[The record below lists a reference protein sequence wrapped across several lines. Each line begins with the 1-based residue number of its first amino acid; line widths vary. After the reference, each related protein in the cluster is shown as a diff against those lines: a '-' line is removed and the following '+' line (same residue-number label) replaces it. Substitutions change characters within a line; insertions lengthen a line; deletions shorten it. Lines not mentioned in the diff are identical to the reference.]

1 MVPKNFGEIRN
12 EFEVPRVSLR
22 LQIVQSIAETVS
34 THLTYSLAHSLYWYY
49 CHSLEMIFIFLY
61 LILLPFNCVSLWTI
75 PRLSL
80 YSSSYGPVVDTD
92 VRNKL
97 IDMGS
102 KSKHCNTRFQCASK
116 DVGFDTT
123 NKRKKDGAKG
133 RQGSSSRGNAITKIK
148 ADIEEVKQAIN
159 NVQVV
164 IVSVGQEIKEVAA
177 KIEATEKELLSGKLS
192 PSNMSILTK
201 KFDSL
206 LIDKKALMD
215 EKKALMDEKKA
226 LMDKEKALM
235 DKEKALE
242 DKKASIISTTQEI
255 ILNPFVYSMEN
266 TMNFPES
273 DGGKV
278 IFKREW
284 LIKGIAD
291 MALIKHKDGKYNS
304 YYWRAPMGSGKS
316 VFLYLMGK
324 ELQDRG
330 CDVYFIVSPKMETFK
345 GEYFRQLAENA
356 GDKIVVLLID
366 EVQNNI
372 FSVHWN
378 DLLKG
383 RRPSNLLVLG
393 VGIPRLA
400 PASPHFGQKFPKE
413 AELFPMFLTA
423 KDIPE
428 VVALF
433 CKESSQPEE
442 VVTKL
447 CEQVLAFTN
456 GHLFPFVTI
465 IEHMLDAKIKV
476 NLSDISPYLSSE
488 EFRKSG
494 AYESIKSRCSFLSE
508 NLESATNI
516 LKNVGTEGDF
526 ANSEKLGIIHNGAF
540 ISPFVMNEVFLKMQ
554 CDNEVEAIKLDE
566 SKGIESCT
574 TQLICAGLR
583 YIRDND
589 FSDIKIGKV
598 AVENA
603 ISMKWGSNVKHALP
617 NVMMYFQARTV
628 YEYHGGPGAKPLID
642 FVFNGRLNLGVEVA
656 VNLNAN
662 GIKEHVQRFDDK
674 YKLLKENGV
683 VLHID
688 TKRSQPVLVQ
698 SLDNDPNDRIYTFL
712 TSRNE
717 LYRGSELV
725 ATQVSKHLASP
736 FELPTSKNASKYNSE

>member
-1 MVPKNFGEIRN
+1 
-12 EFEVPRVSLR
+12 
-22 LQIVQSIAETVS
+22 
-34 THLTYSLAHSLYWYY
+34 
-49 CHSLEMIFIFLY
+49 MIFIFLCF
-61 LILLPFNCVSLWTI
+61 ILLPFNCVSLWTI

-80 YSSSYGPVVDTD
+80 YSSSYGPVFNTD

-102 KSKHCNTRFQCASK
+102 KSKHSNTRFQCASK
-116 DVGFDTT
+116 DVGFDKT
-123 NKRKKDGAKG
+123 NKRKKDGANG
-133 RQGSSSRGNAITKIK
+133 RQGSSSRGSAITKIK

-159 NVQVV
+159 NVQSV

-192 PSNMSILTK
+192 PSNISILTK

-206 LIDKKALMD
+206 VID
-215 EKKALMDEKKA
+215 KKALMDEKKA

-235 DKEKALE
+235 DEKKALTDE
-242 DKKASIISTTQEI
+242 KKAPIISTKQEM
-255 ILNPFVYSMEN
+255 ILNPFVYSMGN
-266 TMNFPES
+266 TSNFPTS
-273 DGGKV
+273 DGGKA

-284 LIKGIAD
+284 LIKDIAD
-291 MALIKHKDGKYNS
+291 MVLIKDKDGNYNS
-304 YYWRAPMGSGKS
+304 YYWRAPLGSGKT
-316 VFLYLMGK
+316 VFLYLIGK

-330 CDVYFIVSPKMETFK
+330 CDVYFIVSPDMELLEK
-345 GEYFRQLAENA
+345 KYFHQLAKNA

-372 FSVHWN
+372 FSFHWN

-400 PASPHFGQKFPKE
+400 PASPHFGQKFPE
-413 AELFPMFLTA
+413 DAELFPMFLTA

-447 CEQVLAFTN
+447 CEQVLVHTN
-456 GHLFPFVTI
+456 GHLFPFVAI
-465 IEHMLDAKIKV
+465 MEHVLDAKIKV
-476 NLSDISPYLSSE
+476 NLSDISPYLSSQ
-488 EFRKSG
+488 EFRNSE
-494 AYESIKSRCSFLSE
+494 AYKIIKSRCSFLSE
-508 NLESATNI
+508 NLESAMNI
-516 LKNVGTEGDF
+516 LKNVGTVGDF
-526 ANSEKLGIIHNGAF
+526 AYSEKLGIIHNGAF
-540 ISPFVMNEVFLKMQ
+540 ISPFVMNEVFLKMRR
-554 CDNEVEAIKLDE
+554 DNEVEAIKLDE

-583 YIRDND
+583 YLRDND
-589 FSDIKIGKV
+589 FRDIKNDKL

-603 ISMKWGSNVKHALP
+603 ISMKWGSNVRHALP
-617 NVMMYFQARTV
+617 SVMMYFQARTI
-628 YEYHGGPGAKPLID
+628 YEYRGGPGAIPLID

-656 VNLNAN
+656 FNLNAN

-688 TKRSQPVLVQ
+688 TRRSQPVLVQ
-698 SLDNDPNDRIYTFL
+698 SLDNDSNDRIYTFL

-736 FELPTSKNASKYNSE
+736 FELPPSKNASNFNSE

>member
-1 MVPKNFGEIRN
+1 
-12 EFEVPRVSLR
+12 
-22 LQIVQSIAETVS
+22 
-34 THLTYSLAHSLYWYY
+34 
-49 CHSLEMIFIFLY
+49 
-61 LILLPFNCVSLWTI
+61 
-75 PRLSL
+75 
-80 YSSSYGPVVDTD
+80 
-92 VRNKL
+92 
-97 IDMGS
+97 MGS

-215 EKKALMDEKKA
+215 KEKALMDEKKA
-226 LMDKEKALM
+226 LMDEKKALM

-284 LIKGIAD
+284 LIKDIAD

-508 NLESATNI
+508 NLESAMNI

>member
-1 MVPKNFGEIRN
+1 MDKE
-12 EFEVPRVSLR
+12 
-22 LQIVQSIAETVS
+22 
-34 THLTYSLAHSLYWYY
+34 
-49 CHSLEMIFIFLY
+49 
-61 LILLPFNCVSLWTI
+61 
-75 PRLSL
+75 
-80 YSSSYGPVVDTD
+80 
-92 VRNKL
+92 
-97 IDMGS
+97 
-102 KSKHCNTRFQCASK
+102 
-116 DVGFDTT
+116 
-123 NKRKKDGAKG
+123 
-133 RQGSSSRGNAITKIK
+133 K
-148 ADIEEVKQAIN
+148 ALMDKEKALMDEEKALMD
-159 NVQVV
+159 
-164 IVSVGQEIKEVAA
+164 K
-177 KIEATEKELLSGKLS
+177 
-192 PSNMSILTK
+192 
-201 KFDSL
+201 
-206 LIDKKALMD
+206 KKALMD
-215 EKKALMDEKKA
+215 KEKALMDEKKA

-284 LIKGIAD
+284 LIKDIAD

-488 EFRKSG
+488 EFRESG

-589 FSDIKIGKV
+589 FSDIKICKV